1 MSFIYVPTTT
11 TPNVSGGAAGE
22 VLYQSGVGA
31 TAFTAVGTAGQ
42 LLQSNGTS
50 APTWI
55 TPSSGS
61 AMTLISTKTA
71 DNTASTITFTGLT
84 GYNKY
89 ILVTSQLLCTATN
102 EIIYLNFGYG
112 ATPTYITSG
121 YYTVGQYDSSTDTTV
136 TFFKQNN
143 AGNTGF
149 DNQTWE
155 LNSGFGIN
163 AFMSINN
170 FINSPNNVTFTCQC
184 FSNTTTSSGGTTSVT
199 TSATLGGYV
208 SMSSNA
214 ATAIKISNLF
224 GSNFAQGTV
233 SLYGISS

>member
-1 MSFIYVPTTT
+1 MSFIYIPTTS

-22 VLYQSGVGA
+22 VLYQSGVGT
-31 TAFTAVGTAGQ
+31 TAFTTVGTTGQ
-42 LLQSNGTS
+42 LLQSNGS
-50 APTWI
+50 GAPTWV

-61 AMTLISTKTA
+61 GMTLISTKTA
-71 DNTASTITFTGLT
+71 DNTASTITFTGLS

-89 ILVTSQLLCTATN
+89 ILVTSQLLCTARN

-121 YYTVGQYDSSTDTTV
+121 YYTVGQYDATSNTTV
-136 TFFKQNN
+136 TFFKYVN

-149 DNQTWE
+149 DNQGFL
-155 LNSGFGIN
+155 LNSDFGIN

-184 FSNTTTSSGGTTSVT
+184 YSNTTTSSGGTTSVPQST
-199 TSATLGGYV
+199 TLGGHV
-208 SMSSNA
+208 SMSSNP
-214 ATAIKISNLF
+214 ATAIKISNLY

-233 SLYGISS
+233 SLYGLSS